1 MIPLRQEVQTV
12 FQDVFGDDTIVI
24 EDSMTAA
31 DIDGWDSLMHINLIV
46 ALEKRFKVRFA
57 TAEMS
62 GLKDEDQ
69 NVGTLLQLLAR
80 KLDRS

>member
-1 MIPLRQEVQTV
+1 M